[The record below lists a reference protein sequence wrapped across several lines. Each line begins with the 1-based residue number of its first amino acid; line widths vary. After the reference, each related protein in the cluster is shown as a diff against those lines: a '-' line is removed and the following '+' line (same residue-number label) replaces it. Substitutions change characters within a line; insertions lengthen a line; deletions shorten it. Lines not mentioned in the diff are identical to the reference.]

1 MQTLGTAMTETTD
14 RRQMQI
20 FRSANAQTLMQSGV
34 MHVHPF
40 TATQRAGMDKLIAAG
55 YLEGDETKLL
65 INLPGFSLVHVRFK
79 KDYPL
84 LRHSHDADCL
94 YYVVAG
100 SLKLGTETLGP
111 GDGFFIPAGAPYT
124 YRPGPQGVE
133 VLEFRHA
140 TQFDFRNLSENE
152 AFYTKGVET
161 VAANREAWRQ
171 AKSPG
176 TDSQSVSE

>member
-1 MQTLGTAMTETTD
+1 MTEATD
-14 RRQMQI
+14 RQQMQL
-20 FRSANAQTLMQSGV
+20 FRGAKARSLMEAGV

-40 TATQRAGMDKLIAAG
+40 TSSQRAGMDKLIEAG
-55 YLEGDETKLL
+55 YLEGDETKVL
-65 INLPGFSLVHVRFK
+65 ISIPGFSLVHAWFK

-100 SLKLGTETLGP
+100 SLRLGTETLGV

-124 YRPGPQGVE
+124 YRPGPEGVE

-140 TQFDFRNLSENE
+140 ARFDLRNLSHND
-152 AFYTKGVET
+152 AFYAKGAET
-161 VAANREAWRQ
+161 VAANRQAWRE
-171 AKSPG
+171 AKRPG
-176 TDSQSVSE
+176 SDLPPMPE

>member
-1 MQTLGTAMTETTD
+1 MAETAG
-14 RRQMQI
+14 RQQMQI
-20 FRSANAQTLMQSGV
+20 FRSASAPTLMQAGA
-34 MHVHPF
+34 MQVHPF
-40 TATQRAGMDKLIAAG
+40 TATQRAGMDKLIEAG

-65 INLPGFSLVHVRFK
+65 INIPGFSLVHVWFK

-100 SLKLGTETLGP
+100 SLRLGTETLGP
-111 GDGFFIPAGAPYT
+111 GEGFFIPAGAPYT
-124 YRPGPQGVE
+124 YRPGPEGVE

-140 TQFDFRNLSENE
+140 THFDFRNLSDNE
-152 AFYTKGVET
+152 AFYAKGAET

-171 AKSPG
+171 AKPPG
-176 TDSQSVSE
+176 PDTHRRSE